1 MRTDRRA
8 FSMLE
13 TSIAVAILGV
23 GLIMVAAVFPVA
35 LSQHQSSSEQAAAL
49 ELVSK
54 AEAIIKSRI
63 NPSLLYIPS
72 YIPAGVDSPWFM
84 LPSMNL
90 SVNAL
95 DWDVMEQNVSNPDLT
110 AGPVTNLYANFASG
124 FGGINNPPA
133 GVQPEGNIFGFL
145 DTTTYPVVPF
155 APRQIFP
162 FAQDTLSDHSISPDT
177 DEVLQTAPNRLVWYG
192 FYRRLANG
200 AFRFAVAV
208 CKQRRGQVFA
218 EQSMSAVD
226 SSLPPGR
233 QLPYNGPQGLPPIR
247 RLPVPWRVTVGYFG
261 GHQLTN
267 RPINPVLGNGS
278 RLGSLAP
285 TGSKIMIQGAS
296 YPNGVNSIPMPAGR
310 VLTVSRVVD
319 DYTIEVVEDISDL
332 PGLQVNGTGTPFDI
346 WVVPPSVEGNQVNR
360 ESPVLLWR
368 VNL

>member
-1 MRTDRRA
+1 MSTNRRA

-63 NPSLLYIPS
+63 NPSLLYVPS

-95 DWDVMEQNVSNPDLT
+95 GWDVMEQNVSNPDLT

-124 FGGINNPPA
+124 FGGINNAPA

-145 DTTTYPVVPF
+145 DTTAYPVVPF

-162 FAQDTLSDHSISPDT
+162 FAQDNLSDHSISPDT
-177 DEVLQTAPNRLVWYG
+177 DEALQTAPNRLVWYG

-200 AFRFAVAV
+200 AFRFAVVV
-208 CKQRRGQVFA
+208 CKQRRGQVFS
-218 EQSMSAVD
+218 EQSMNASD
-226 SSLPPGR
+226 SSLLPGR
-233 QLPYNGPQGLPPIR
+233 ELPYNGPQGLPPTR

-267 RPINPVLGNGS
+267 RPIIPVLGTGS
-278 RLGSLAP
+278 RLSSLAP
-285 TGSKIMIQGAS
+285 IGAKIMIQGAS
-296 YPNGVNSIPMPAGR
+296 YPNGVNSILMPAGR

-332 PGLQVNGTGTPFDI
+332 PGLLVNGTGTPFDI
-346 WVVPPSVEGNQVNR
+346 WVIPPSVEGNQVNR

>member
-1 MRTDRRA
+1 
-8 FSMLE
+8 MLE

-54 AEAIIKSRI
+54 AEALLKSRI
-63 NPSLLYIPS
+63 NPSLLYV
-72 YIPAGVDSPWFM
+72 PASVLAGTDSPWYM
-84 LPSMNL
+84 LPTMNL
-90 SVNAL
+90 AVGATAPTVGTSA
-95 DWDVMEQNVSNPDLT
+95 WDEMLQPITSP
-110 AGPVTNLYANFASG
+110 TNMYANFISG
-124 FGGINNPPA
+124 FTTATG
-133 GVQPEGNIFGFL
+133 EGNIFDFL
-145 DTTTYPVVPF
+145 PVATFPISPLS
-155 APRQIFP
+155 PRQTFP
-162 FAQDTLSDHSISPDT
+162 FELDQLSDHFITPLD
-177 DEVLQTAPNRLVWYG
+177 DEALQAAPNRLVWYG
-192 FYRRLANG
+192 FYRRMANG
-200 AFRFAVAV
+200 SFRYAVAV
-208 CKQRRGQVFA
+208 CKQRRGQVFS
-218 EQSMSAVD
+218 EQDMSAVD
-226 SSLPPGR
+226 SSLAYQMPFNVPT
-233 QLPYNGPQGLPPIR
+233 GLVPDR
-247 RLPVPWRVTVGYFG
+247 RLPVPWRVTVGYVVPG
-261 GHQLTN
+261 SHQLTN

-332 PGLQVNGTGTPFDI
+332 PGLLVNGTGTPFDI
-346 WVVPPSVEGNQVNR
+346 WVIPPSVEGNQVNR